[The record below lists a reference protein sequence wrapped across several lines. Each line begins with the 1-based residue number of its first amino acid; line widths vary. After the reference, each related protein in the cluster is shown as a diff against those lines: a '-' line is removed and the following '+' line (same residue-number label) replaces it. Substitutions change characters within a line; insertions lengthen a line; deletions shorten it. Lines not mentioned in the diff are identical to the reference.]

1 MKQIKG
7 RPVQAVARREAWTG
21 SLGLQ
26 TTPRH
31 AFDGLAPKFRRQV
44 SQSISQMEEG
54 PFRGNVKP
62 LLGGKWHGCYRKRS
76 RTLLPGPGVWQVGD
90 LPHGVES
97 GWGVG
102 MPISHIL
109 AEGIGP
115 FKKVHLDLRGP
126 DGHPSLGPHILAGVN
141 GSGKSTILKAIAWCL
156 AGPQEE
162 FADTNPRVLLIFEAG
177 TRRYAVART
186 NARAGDQQG
195 GLWSWANETMAGAG

>member
-1 MKQIKG
+1 
-7 RPVQAVARREAWTG
+7 
-21 SLGLQ
+21 
-26 TTPRH
+26 
-31 AFDGLAPKFRRQV
+31 
-44 SQSISQMEEG
+44 
-54 PFRGNVKP
+54 
-62 LLGGKWHGCYRKRS
+62 
-76 RTLLPGPGVWQVGD
+76 
-90 LPHGVES
+90 
-97 GWGVG
+97 

-195 GLWSWANETMAGAG
+195 GLWSWANETMAGAGLNPTDFPLRKEADRKFNVASYSSARFEMLKDYRLKPVDSYSD